1 MANTTRKSS
10 HPAAMMIVPKI
21 RKRPYQEMVACLLGI
36 FGDEVTFLAEDWV
49 SGGVYLSAGTAF
61 AR

>member
-1 MANTTRKSS
+1 
-10 HPAAMMIVPKI
+10 MMIVPKI

-36 FGDEVTFLAEDWV
+36 FGDEVTFLAEDWF

>member
-1 MANTTRKSS
+1 
-10 HPAAMMIVPKI
+10 MMIVPKI
-21 RKRPYQEMVACLLGI
+21 RRRPYVACLLGI
-36 FGDEVTFLAEDWV
+36 FGDEVTFLAEDSV